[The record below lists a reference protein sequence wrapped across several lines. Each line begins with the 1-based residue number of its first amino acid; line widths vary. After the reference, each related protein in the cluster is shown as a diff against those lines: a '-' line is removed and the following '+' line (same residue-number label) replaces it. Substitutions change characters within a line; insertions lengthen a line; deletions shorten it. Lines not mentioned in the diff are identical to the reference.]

1 MHIKN
6 PKIFSKK
13 KKQNKQKKQKK
24 NYSLNPACSFS
35 ISKSQCSI
43 FNYYCYYYYCYYYYC
58 YYYYCYYYYCYYYY
72 FYYCFFVIFDQNT
85 LFVCNTTHTC
95 LHHYRYEDN
104 PEKDTKEEDK
114 ASQGE
119 SSEEVNGETKKIL

>member
-1 MHIKN
+1 MGT
-6 PKIFSKK
+6 
-13 KKQNKQKKQKK
+13 
-24 NYSLNPACSFS
+24 
-35 ISKSQCSI
+35 SI
-43 FNYYCYYYYCYYYYC
+43 FLYTVIIIIVVIIIIIIIVIIIIVIIIIVIIII
-58 YYYYCYYYYCYYYY
+58 
-72 FYYCFFVIFDQNT
+72 FIIVFFVIFDQNT

>member
-1 MHIKN
+1 M
-6 PKIFSKK
+6 
-13 KKQNKQKKQKK
+13 
-24 NYSLNPACSFS
+24 
-35 ISKSQCSI
+35 
-43 FNYYCYYYYCYYYYC
+43 FNYY
-58 YYYYCYYYYCYYYY
+58 YYYYCYYYY

-95 LHHYRYEDN
+95 LNHYRYEDN

-119 SSEEVNGETKKIL
+119 SSEEGNGETKKIL